1 MLRRPSPPHSSGSF
15 SAPFSLDPFTL
26 IDDLAAHFA
35 GDDEDDQRCA
45 EEVLLTT
52 LGGLSEDQ
60 ITGFALR
67 LAFTGHTAIPRE
79 GEIDFLAEA
88 EAALA
93 IPKPRKQASAKKT
106 KAPIEAA
113 PITTPKKKVAA

>member
-1 MLRRPSPPHSSGSF
+1 V
-15 SAPFSLDPFTL
+15 
-26 IDDLAAHFA
+26 IEDLAAHSA

-79 GEIDFLAEA
+79 GEIYFLAES
-88 EAALA
+88 EAALVL
-93 IPKPRKQASAKKT
+93 PEPRKPAGAKKT

-113 PITTPKKKVAA
+113 PATTPKKKAAKKKAAA